1 MLPSAPPGAAMK
13 YVLRYESPDD
23 LDMGQIRAHFPA
35 HQARWALF
43 REQGTL
49 LLIGPFADPQ
59 QGALAVFTTQESAE
73 AFASTDP
80 LVLNGLVAHW
90 TVTPWREA
98 LLEPL

>member
-1 MLPSAPPGAAMK
+1 MK
-13 YVLRYESPDD
+13 FILRYESPDD
-23 LDMGQIRAHFPA
+23 FDMAKARAHFPA
-35 HQARWALF
+35 HQARWAIY
-43 REQGTL
+43 REAGTL

-73 AFASTDP
+73 EFASTDP
-80 LVLNGLVAHW
+80 FVLNGLVARW